1 MIWVM
6 LHVVSRQWM
15 VEYICSLILIF
26 VRLLVG
32 GLQNSPS
39 NSKIN
44 GMQPKYQIQ
53 IPDNAKSAAAA
64 LKL

>member
-6 LHVVSRQWM
+6 LHVVSGQWV
-15 VEYICSLILIF
+15 VEYICPLILMF

-39 NSKIN
+39 NLNIN
-44 GMQPKYQIQ
+44 GMQPKYHIQ
-53 IPDNAKSAAAA
+53 IPDIQNQPQ
-64 LKL
+64 LH